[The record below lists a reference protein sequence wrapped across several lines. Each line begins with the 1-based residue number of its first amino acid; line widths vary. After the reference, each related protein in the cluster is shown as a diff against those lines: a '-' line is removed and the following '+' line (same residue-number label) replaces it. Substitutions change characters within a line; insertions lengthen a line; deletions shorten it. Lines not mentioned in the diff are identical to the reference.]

1 MAGIPTTI
9 KSRRASRAAP
19 GAGRGDA
26 SRDADTEATDSTI
39 SDERALKAAELVAR
53 DLRNQIARGEL
64 VPGDRL
70 LTEDDL
76 MKHFGVAR
84 TMLREGLRIL
94 ESQGLV
100 EIRRGRNGGPEV
112 TAPSVE
118 PLARGFALH
127 LQLQHTTVG
136 DLDEARQLIE
146 PWLAARLARNH
157 TAADLAALDQA
168 IELAADAAD
177 RNDKEAFGNAA
188 ALVHET
194 IGQRAGN
201 QTLALVGTLLHE
213 LVAGYYQHVVGA
225 APQQS
230 MKRAVRSYRKL
241 HRLIATRD
249 VAGAEEHW
257 RRQMTYTISHTDRG
271 IPIDVVGVSD

>member
-53 DLRNQIARGEL
+53 DLRNQI
-64 VPGDRL
+64 
-70 LTEDDL
+70 
-76 MKHFGVAR
+76 
-84 TMLREGLRIL
+84 
-94 ESQGLV
+94 
-100 EIRRGRNGGPEV
+100 
-112 TAPSVE
+112 
-118 PLARGFALH
+118 ARGFALH

-271 IPIDVVGVSD
+271 IPIDVV